1 MKKPKI
7 EFSKKIFIFVAAVAV
22 IVTAFTMYMV
32 WETKDISPLAYLIP
46 AIFAEMGTGTAFY
59 YWKAR
64 CENLK
69 KMEMEYKNEN
79 LPTDEIKN
87 QLEELKNE
95 KGEKDCGIYLP

>member
-7 EFSKKIFIFVAAVAV
+7 EFSKKIFIFVAAVTV

-32 WETKDISPLAYLIP
+32 WETKDISPLIYLIP
-46 AIFAEMGTGTAFY
+46 AIFAEMGTGTGFY

-69 KMEMEYKNEN
+69 KMEMEYKKEGLSTYEIEN
-79 LPTDEIKN
+79 QI
-87 QLEELKNE
+87 EELKNE
-95 KGEKDCGIYLP
+95 KGGTI

>member
-32 WETKDISPLAYLIP
+32 WETKDLSPLIYLIP

-64 CENLK
+64 CENPK
-69 KMEMEYKNEN
+69 KMEMEYKKEGISTYEIEN
-79 LPTDEIKN
+79 QI
-87 QLEELKNE
+87 EELKNE

>member
-1 MKKPKI
+1 MKTSMKKPKT

-22 IVTAFTMYMV
+22 VVTAFTMYMV
-32 WETKDISPLAYLIP
+32 WETKDISPLIYLIP

-69 KMEMEYKNEN
+69 KMEMEYKSEN
-79 LPTDEIKN
+79 LPTDELEM
-87 QLEELKNE
+87 QLEELKHE
-95 KGEKDCGIYLP
+95 GGGSI

>member
-1 MKKPKI
+1 MKKSKT

-22 IVTAFTMYMV
+22 VVTAFTMYMV
-32 WETKDISPLAYLIP
+32 WETKDISPLIYLIP

-69 KMEMEYKNEN
+69 KMEMEYKSEN
-79 LPTDEIKN
+79 LPTDELEM
-87 QLEELKNE
+87 QLEELKHE
-95 KGEKDCGIYLP
+95 GGGSI

>member
-32 WETKDISPLAYLIP
+32 WETKDISPLIYLIP
-46 AIFAEMGTGTAFY
+46 AIFAETGTGTAFY

-69 KMEMEYKNEN
+69 KMEMECKKEGISTYEIEN
-79 LPTDEIKN
+79 QIG
-87 QLEELKNE
+87 ELKNE
-95 KGEKDCGIYLP
+95 KGGTI

>member
-1 MKKPKI
+1 MKMSTKKSKM
-7 EFSKKIFIFVAAVAV
+7 EFSKKIFIFVAAVTV
-22 IVTAFTMYMV
+22 VVTAFTMYMV

-69 KMEMEYKNEN
+69 KMEMEYKSEN
-79 LPTDEIKN
+79 LSTDELEM
-87 QLEELKNE
+87 QLEELKHE
-95 KGEKDCGIYLP
+95 GGGSI

>member
-1 MKKPKI
+1 MKKSKM
-7 EFSKKIFIFVAAVAV
+7 EFSKKIFIFVAAVTV
-22 IVTAFTMYMV
+22 VVTAFTMYMI

-69 KMEMEYKNEN
+69 KMEMEYKSESR
-79 LPTDEIKN
+79 
-87 QLEELKNE
+87 
-95 KGEKDCGIYLP
+95 